1 MPTAP
6 IHAATFQADDGVDFS
21 GRIDSAGHI
30 TVQIDDPDDEA
41 DATLR
46 LLPHD
51 VEPLADLLR
60 SLKAA
65 ATV

>member
-1 MPTAP
+1 MQTS
-6 IHAATFQADDGVDFS
+6 FQAEDGVSFT
-21 GRIDSAGHI
+21 GTTDSDGHI
-30 TVQIDDPDDEA
+30 TLQVDDPDHEV

-60 SLKAA
+60 TLKDS
-65 ATV
+65 ATA